1 MIWVG
6 LTQPGEPLKEGAF
19 SVAEE
24 GVRENQI
31 EGRIQRTVLALKME
45 EPRARPETSL
55 LRCRVTHPPPN
66 SANNWTSL
74 EAASSLDPPC
84 KSPAWPTP
92 PFQPCETPGRAPTQA
107 HPHIYLKYH
116 RLMDVSGLK
125 QLVCGNVLHSN
136 RKWIQ
141 PLSACLMMGAERA
154 SRRAGCAEQT
164 IP

>member
-66 SANNWTSL
+66 SANN
-74 EAASSLDPPC
+74 
-84 KSPAWPTP
+84 
-92 PFQPCETPGRAPTQA
+92 
-107 HPHIYLKYH
+107 
-116 RLMDVSGLK
+116 
-125 QLVCGNVLHSN
+125 
-136 RKWIQ
+136 
-141 PLSACLMMGAERA
+141 
-154 SRRAGCAEQT
+154 
-164 IP
+164 